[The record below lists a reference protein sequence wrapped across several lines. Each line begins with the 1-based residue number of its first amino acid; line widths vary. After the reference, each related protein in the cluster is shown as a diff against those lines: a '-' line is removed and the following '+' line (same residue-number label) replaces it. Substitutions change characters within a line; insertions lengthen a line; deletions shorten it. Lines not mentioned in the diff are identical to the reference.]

1 MPVTQETQCGKKK
14 TIKINTVKHTGITL
28 ARRMQTMT
36 NFWGVL
42 MSSNLAETDKKICY
56 LSFLV
61 ANKFEFLTCPLVP
74 FSQDTQ
80 LAVCPITSMRQPL
93 IPSAL
98 EQEQPIQRMNVNHC
112 LFLFG
117 FPVAALIMSVVSLHE
132 KHHLSVS
139 FISTA

>member
-1 MPVTQETQCGKKK
+1 MQRDE
-14 TIKINTVKHTGITL
+14 KISH
-28 ARRMQTMT
+28 
-36 NFWGVL
+36 
-42 MSSNLAETDKKICY
+42 

-61 ANKFEFLTCPLVP
+61 VNKFEFLTCPLVP

-93 IPSAL
+93 IPSAF
-98 EQEQPIQRMNVNHC
+98 EPEQPIQRMTGNHC

-117 FPVAALIMSVVSLHE
+117 FPVAALITSVVPLHE
-132 KHHLSVS
+132 KHNNLSVS